1 MAGPATLKIAV
12 VEGPDAPI
20 TVTFQ
25 GPRLLIGRSG
35 SCDLMLADSQI
46 SRQHAAIEREGAEF
60 VLVDLGSANGTQV
73 DNVGQRV
80 TRHVLR
86 DGDVIHLGHNVLKV
100 SVLRELDA
108 TEVKP
113 VPAADAGEVTAVSA
127 VPVGQPSISF
137 TVVRGPDKGAVFS
150 PAKTPIRIGRQP
162 DCEVRLSDPAV
173 SRLHAT
179 VKLRA
184 VRLRDLRREQLERR
198 GDRHAARACGLR
210 QARARHRGAARF
222 HRSRSGDHPRGI
234 RGVTRRA
241 HARPSIRRLT
251 RAVRGDQVAIRR
263 TRSGAADVSRV
274 ERSTATSPK
283 WRRIAFGPFEVVHQR
298 PVEIASHVGPLARS
312 TARTASRCAWR
323 CRVRAES
330 SSVAMPFSVT

>member
-173 SRLHAT
+173 SRVHAT
-179 VKLRA
+179 VKLEPSGYAIYDENSSNGVEIGTPPERVVFA
-184 VRLRDLRREQLERR
+184 KLEHGTVVRLGSTDLE
-198 GDRHAARACGLR
+198 
-210 QARARHRGAARF
+210 
-222 HRSRSGDHPRGI
+222 
-234 RGVTRRA
+234 
-241 HARPSIRRLT
+241 
-251 RAVRGDQVAIRR
+251 VAIIHAG
-263 TRSGAADVSRV
+263 SGA
-274 ERSTATSPK
+274 SP
-283 WRRIAFGPFEVVHQR
+283 G
-298 PVEIASHVGPLARS
+298 
-312 TARTASRCAWR
+312 ARTQGRQSGG
-323 CRVRAES
+323 
-330 SSVAMPFSVT
+330 